1 MRAMVFLVAVWL
13 CATGAECYLPT
24 GPRGGEASLCAEA
37 DTVAWVTF
45 VDTVWV
51 ETTANGR
58 RVKVAHLPGDSVPLT
73 RQRCGE
79 AWGMGE

>member
-1 MRAMVFLVAVWL
+1 MRGMMFLVAAWL
-13 CATGAECYLPT
+13 CATAAECQAPT
-24 GPRGGEASLCAEA
+24 GPDGARSVCAEA

-51 ETTANGR
+51 ETTWNGR
-58 RVKVAHLPGDSVPLT
+58 PVRYAHLPGDSVPLT

-79 AWGMGE
+79 TWGMGG